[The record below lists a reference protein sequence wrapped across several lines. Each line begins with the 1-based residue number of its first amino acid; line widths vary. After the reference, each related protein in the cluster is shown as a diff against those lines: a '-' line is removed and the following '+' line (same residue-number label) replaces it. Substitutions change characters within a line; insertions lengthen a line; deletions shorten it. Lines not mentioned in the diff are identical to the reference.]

1 MLFFI
6 DKSRKKGVTDLNFLE
21 RQMLYCTDDIRSLH
35 PLPNPRFDSSRDPL
49 PIGYALSCRLSRA
62 AFRSAPAIDLHGFR
76 SINLARWSARYR
88 RMPQRQTRGTLP
100 LGFSGTRC
108 QIDSGRCQR
117 KAGLAIVGGVGFEL
131 DPESQKSLR
140 GRRFGPGFG
149 KHHLRAGLY
158 DNRLVADDVSVGHIP
173 FDQEWNQDAHSDRFE
188 GTDSG
193 LRVRV
198 SSQHARCEVVG
209 HVGVR
214 IRSDLSFRQGLHRL
228 CQTPAHRGLRGVF
241 RYPRQGQPAFRAA
254 RISCRGQNNGASQ
267 RSDRVFGA
275 AKSEGKLSVSVKAD
289 SVFRCRAEALFGVL
303 DQPYGTSGADGCQT
317 LQEALGYRVVFQM
330 GQGQSEDQAL
340 LRNEPQRG
348 ENSDLD
354 RCDDIS
360 AGSHTAQGAE
370 IARKPPQNSA
380 DFERSSVR
388 EDCFA

>member
-6 DKSRKKGVTDLNFLE
+6 DKSRKRVTDVNFLE

-49 PIGYALSCRLSRA
+49 PIGYALSCRLSCA
-62 AFRSAPAIDLHGFR
+62 AFRSAPAVDLHGLC
-76 SINLARWSARYR
+76 SNDLARWSARYR

-100 LGFSGTRC
+100 LGVSGTRG

-131 DPESQKSLR
+131 DPASQKSLR
-140 GRRFGPGFG
+140 GRGFGSGFG
-149 KHHLRAGLY
+149 KHHLRSGLD
-158 DNRLVADDVSVGHIP
+158 DNRLVADDVSLGHLP
-173 FDQEWNQDAHSDRFE
+173 LDQERNQDAHSDRFE

-198 SSQHARCEVVG
+198 SSQYARCEVAG

-228 CQTPAHRGLRGVF
+228 CQTSLYRGLRGVF
-241 RYPRQGQPAFRAA
+241 RNPRQGQSAFRAA

-275 AKSEGKLSVSVKAD
+275 AQSERKLSVSVEAD
-289 SVFRCRAEALFGVL
+289 SVFRCQAEALFGVL
-303 DQPYGTSGADGCQT
+303 EQPHGTSCADGCQT

-360 AGSHTAQGAE
+360 ASSHTAQGAE
-370 IARKPPQNSA
+370 IARKPPQNAA